1 MTDTSIAK
9 ITVISKSQSW
19 LYFIYI
25 TLGFFLLSISTIFFY
40 SVDEIRNNWAQYRCN
55 PTYWVFSENIS
66 EDFTYCVQNTQMNMM
81 GYLLQ
86 PFNYMIKS
94 LSTAGSRISESVNKS
109 RGMISSI
116 RSFVSQIIEN
126 VFGVFLNMIVE
137 FQKIIISI
145 KDMVGKMIGI
155 VVTIMYVLDGSIKTM
170 NSAWSGPPGQLV
182 KSIGSCFDPKTKI
195 TLANGKQYNMEN
207 VPLGA
212 ELQDGGKIFAVLKI
226 DNLKKEP
233 LYKIK
238 GNNQDIYVTGEHFVF
253 DKTNK
258 KWIQVQYYKNSQ
270 IQENNIPEYFS
281 CLITTNRHIKIDE
294 ELFWDWEDD
303 ELTNNK

>member
-1 MTDTSIAK
+1 MPTMNNY
-9 ITVISKSQSW
+9 
-19 LYFIYI
+19 LNLIYVN
-25 TLGFFLLSISTIFFY
+25 LGFLAQITIMVYFK
-40 SVDEIRNNWAQYRCN
+40 SVLDIKENWPLYRCN
-55 PTYWVFSENIS
+55 PPYWIFSENIS

-81 GYLLQ
+81 GYLLE
-86 PFNYMIKS
+86 PLNYMVSS
-94 LSTAGSRISESVNKS
+94 LTSVGTGINESVNNS

-116 RSFVSQIIEN
+116 RNFMSEIIEN

-182 KSIGSCFDPKTKI
+182 KSIGSCFDPKTQI

-212 ELQDGGKIFAVLKI
+212 ELQDEGKIFAVLKI

-238 GNNQDIYVTGEHFVF
+238 GKNQDIYVTGEHFVF

-258 KWIQVQYYKNSQ
+258 KWIKVKYYEKSQ
-270 IQENNIPEYFS
+270 IQENMIPEYFS
-281 CLITTNRHIKIDE
+281 CLITTNRHIKIDD

>member
-1 MTDTSIAK
+1 MNDY
-9 ITVISKSQSW
+9 
-19 LYFIYI
+19 LNLIYVN
-25 TLGFFLLSISTIFFY
+25 LGFLAQITIMVYFK
-40 SVDEIRNNWAQYRCN
+40 SVLDIKENWNLYRCN
-55 PTYWVFSENIS
+55 PPYWIFSENIS

-81 GYLLQ
+81 GYLLE
-86 PFNYMIKS
+86 PLNYMVNS
-94 LSTAGSRISESVNKS
+94 LTSVGSGINDSVNNS

-116 RSFVSQIIEN
+116 RNFMSEIIEN

-182 KSIGSCFDPKTKI
+182 KAIGSCFDPKTKI

>member
-1 MTDTSIAK
+1 MPTMNNYLNLIYVNLAFLAQ
-9 ITVISKSQSW
+9 ITIMVYFKSV
-19 LYFIYI
+19 L
-25 TLGFFLLSISTIFFY
+25 
-40 SVDEIRNNWAQYRCN
+40 EIKENWPLYRCN
-55 PTYWVFSENIS
+55 PPYWVFSENIS

-81 GYLLQ
+81 GYLLE
-86 PFNYMIKS
+86 PLNYMVSS
-94 LSTAGSRISESVNKS
+94 LTSVGSGINESVNNS

-116 RSFVSQIIEN
+116 RNFISEIIEN

-155 VVTIMYVLDGSIKTM
+155 VITIMYVLDGSIKTM

-182 KSIGSCFDPKTKI
+182 KAIGSCFDPKTKI

-207 VPLGA
+207 IPLGA

-238 GNNQDIYVTGEHFVF
+238 GKDQDIYVTGEHFVF

-258 KWIQVQYYKNSQ
+258 KWVQVKYYEKSQ
-270 IQENNIPEYFS
+270 IQENVIPEYFS
-281 CLITTNRHIKIDE
+281 CLITTNRHIKIDD

-303 ELTNNK
+303 ELTNLK

>member
-1 MTDTSIAK
+1 MPTMNNYLNLIYVNLAFLAQ
-9 ITVISKSQSW
+9 ITIMVYFKSV
-19 LYFIYI
+19 L
-25 TLGFFLLSISTIFFY
+25 
-40 SVDEIRNNWAQYRCN
+40 EIKENWPLYRCN
-55 PTYWVFSENIS
+55 PPYWVFSENIS

-86 PFNYMIKS
+86 PLNYMITS
-94 LSTAGSRISESVNKS
+94 LSSVGSRITESVNNS

-116 RSFVSQIIEN
+116 RNFVSKIVEN
-126 VFGVFLNMIVE
+126 IFGVFLNLIVE

-155 VVTIMYVLDGSIKTM
+155 VITIMYVLDGSIKTM

-182 KSIGSCFDPKTKI
+182 KAIGSCFDPKTKI

-207 VPLGA
+207 IPLGA

-238 GNNQDIYVTGEHFVF
+238 GKDRDIYVTGEHFVF

-258 KWIQVQYYKNSQ
+258 KWVQVKYYEKSQ
-270 IQENNIPEYFS
+270 IQENVIPEYFS
-281 CLITTNRHIKIDE
+281 CLITTNRHIKIDD

-303 ELTNNK
+303 ELTNLK

>member
-1 MTDTSIAK
+1 MPTMNNY
-9 ITVISKSQSW
+9 
-19 LYFIYI
+19 LNLIYVN
-25 TLGFFLLSISTIFFY
+25 LGFLAQITIMMYFK
-40 SVDEIRNNWAQYRCN
+40 SVLEIKENWPLYRCN
-55 PTYWVFSENIS
+55 PPYWVFSENIT

-86 PFNYMIKS
+86 PLNYMITS
-94 LSTAGSRISESVNKS
+94 LSSVGSRINESVNNS

-116 RSFVSQIIEN
+116 RNFVSEIIQN

-155 VVTIMYVLDGSIKTM
+155 VITIMYVLDGSIKTM

-182 KSIGSCFDPKTKI
+182 KAIGSCFDPKTKI

-207 VPLGA
+207 IPLGA

-238 GNNQDIYVTGEHFVF
+238 GKDQDIYVTGEHFVF

-258 KWIQVQYYKNSQ
+258 KWVQVKYYEKSQ
-270 IQENNIPEYFS
+270 IQENVIPEYFS
-281 CLITTNRHIKIDE
+281 CLITTNRHIKIDD

-303 ELTNNK
+303 ELTNLK